1 MKNEDNLNSLKS
13 LDVKEL
19 ETKNFIEKFLE
30 IEKKVDNLTNVGQDI
45 HTKNEIIDNLKQK
58 VNEMEEKMKVKDDL
72 IDDLILRITL
82 VEEKQNSSEK
92 EVEKEIIDVEK
103 RSECET
109 SVSETKTNDSAS
121 DIQVKASE
129 TNEQISCEKS
139 GDEKIF

>member
-1 MKNEDNLNSLKS
+1 MIFVKIHHVKSSVDPCAFLHVENMNSFEYLKKENENILLKINDIDNSIKS

-92 EVEKEIIDVEK
+92 EV
-103 RSECET
+103 
-109 SVSETKTNDSAS
+109 
-121 DIQVKASE
+121 
-129 TNEQISCEKS
+129 
-139 GDEKIF
+139 